1 MENEELRE
9 PDLLELSD
17 EEGNTLLMAVRNY
30 FFYNGEE
37 YAALQ
42 EADEDG
48 SVKNDDLYVMK
59 VVPTTG
65 EDGEELEEFLPP
77 EEELLE
83 TLLRI
88 AELRF
93 SPEGNE
99 AETGSEV

>member
-1 MENEELRE
+1 MADQEELDIIE
-9 PDLLELSD
+9 LEGENGEVLKLCV
-17 EEGNTLLMAVRNY
+17 ERY

-88 AELRF
+88 AEMRF

-99 AETGSEV
+99 AETGSEA